1 MEFLT
6 TTELVTILDTTP
18 QGINRLLQQADVE
31 TSTLS
36 RKGLK
41 KVFDPETVKK
51 ILSRKGIDYSNKT
64 FLALCNNK
72 GGVGKTTTSVNLAM
86 ILASMGFKV
95 LVVDNDPQGNATTY
109 LSSEMHKK
117 TLYDAVARGVAVE
130 EIIVKIKDN
139 LDLIPSNLELNFLDG
154 YFQKQN
160 LNPTTFYKKLFANL
174 DYNFIIWDLS
184 PAINSSNTF
193 ALMSCDEIKLVTDL
207 NEFGYQGVEMT
218 LDAILA
224 SKEEFENWQP
234 SIEIVINKFDERKV
248 KSLNFLPLLQELA
261 PLNNTILKTD
271 SSIELSQMQK
281 TALPQ
286 KSKAYK
292 EMLKF
297 ASTLINLHSIN
308 NTITH

>member
-6 TTELVTILDTTP
+6 TTELLTILDTTP
-18 QGINRLLQQADVE
+18 QGINRLLQQAEVE

-51 ILSRKGIDYSNKT
+51 ILSKKGVNYDIKK
-64 FLALCNNK
+64 FVALCNNK
-72 GGVGKTTTSVNLAM
+72 GGVGKTSTSVNLA
-86 ILASMGFKV
+86 ITLASMGFKV

-109 LSSEMHKK
+109 LSSTVTKQ
-117 TLYDAVARGVAVE
+117 TLYDAVAKGTPIE
-130 EIIVKIKDN
+130 EIIVPVSTN

-184 PAINSSNTF
+184 PAINTSNTF

-218 LDAILA
+218 LDTILA
-224 SKEEFENWQP
+224 SKDEFENWQP

-261 PLNNTILKTD
+261 PINNTILKTD
-271 SSIELSQMQK
+271 SSIELSQMNK
-281 TALPQ
+281 TGLPQ

-292 EMLKF
+292 EMIKL
-297 ASTLINLHSIN
+297 ASGMVNVKTDNQA
-308 NTITH
+308 ITH